1 MTILPD
7 ALFVRVLVAAVIIC
21 PIGCGGGSEA
31 RPPSPL
37 TSPIGAEATVIVVV
51 RGAFLDV
58 AYQVDGGRRRRI
70 GRTTSARTAFIVPW
84 VSGGFRI
91 LVRGQASR
99 DWWPTNELSI
109 SPGDSLEA
117 VFRGGPTLYYRGKR
131 GR

>member
-7 ALFVRVLVAAVIIC
+7 ALFMRVLVAAVIIC

-70 GRTTSARTAFIVPW
+70 GRTTRSAATAFTVPW

-91 LVRGQASR
+91 LVRGQAKR

-109 SPGDSLEA
+109 SPGDSLE
-117 VFRGGPTLYYRGKR
+117 VVYGQLYYRGKR